1 MLISITKKDLY
12 LKSLILYL
20 LCLPLNA
27 MNIGPFGSAL
37 KIIALL
43 PILFAFTTLK
53 VRLNDLLKTQL
64 FFTIFA
70 MLSILWSFSVNVSI
84 GRIISYI
91 ELYALLLTGSCF
103 NYNETEIKKI
113 KSALAWSS
121 RFTAIVMLKY
131 AVYVRGRLRLMGI
144 IKEDPNYLC
153 AYFTFGAIFA
163 LQKIVEEKSIWC
175 KLTGILEIVFYLYLI
190 LISGSRGGLIAIF
203 AGVVA
208 YMFISFGKKN
218 IKKSIGILLVGILI
232 VVVFS
237 QLIKYLPPVL
247 QSRFT
252 LSNVAQDGGSGRS
265 EIWANGIDLYSR
277 GSIFNWLFGY
287 GTATTRTLFGYYQY
301 SEVNVMHNI
310 FLETLVELGVFGLIF
325 YCLAIGTFVKRSLKL
340 NDKFCFAV
348 LICMI
353 VMSLSTSLYTFK
365 PYFNIMLFVIIS
377 CFTYKN
383 GNEKKMGKG

>member
-208 YMFISFGKKN
+208 YMFISFGKK
-218 IKKSIGILLVGILI
+218 
-232 VVVFS
+232 
-237 QLIKYLPPVL
+237 
-247 QSRFT
+247 
-252 LSNVAQDGGSGRS
+252 
-265 EIWANGIDLYSR
+265 
-277 GSIFNWLFGY
+277 
-287 GTATTRTLFGYYQY
+287 
-301 SEVNVMHNI
+301 
-310 FLETLVELGVFGLIF
+310 
-325 YCLAIGTFVKRSLKL
+325 
-340 NDKFCFAV
+340 
-348 LICMI
+348 
-353 VMSLSTSLYTFK
+353 
-365 PYFNIMLFVIIS
+365 IS
-377 CFTYKN
+377 KN
-383 GNEKKMGKG
+383 R